1 MVPAVHNAADN
12 DFQIELIHIRR
23 VGPWIT
29 RRVSPYQHNSK
40 LFCRIRYYS
49 GSFNGRAAALG
60 KGSRRR
66 FVVKDAA
73 GRFKHASNVQE
84 APSLVRARQ
93 VVAAKSSAHIAR

>member
-1 MVPAVHNAADN
+1 MVPGVHSAADN
-12 DFQIELIHIRR
+12 YFQIELIHIRR

-49 GSFNGRAAALG
+49 GSFNGRGAALG
-60 KGSRRR
+60 KGSLRR

-73 GRFKHASNVQE
+73 GRFKHAANVKE
-84 APSLVRARQ
+84 SPSMVRARH
-93 VVAAKSSAHIAR
+93 VVAAKSAAHIAR